1 MPAIR
6 PMLGSETPKGLSNH
20 GTRKRKPKLLSECR
34 GAGVKQ
40 VPLPASC
47 TMKIIAS
54 SGPTWFA
61 GLLRGEARFEA
72 SCKEAMPKNLHPPFP
87 SFRNHHSIFDF
98 LKKLHRRAKAYAV
111 KDPPS
116 GYQASPPQWT
126 AIQSALPV
134 IRSSDDSVLSDF
146 HVRKTVQPSLA
157 TAWAK
162 FKQDIDSLW
171 VMANSLFSS
180 SPQKNFPSSLKFIFQ
195 QAAKFN
201 FNKYRKFKP
210 NPDRPDIRFP
220 YRFSPQLDLM

>member
-20 GTRKRKPKLLSECR
+20 GTRKRKPKLLGECH

-47 TMKIIAS
+47 TMRIIAS

-61 GLLRGEARFEA
+61 GLLRGKARFEA
-72 SCKEAMPKNLHPPFP
+72 SWKEAMPKNLQPPSP
-87 SFRNHHSIFDF
+87 SFQNHHPIYGF

-111 KDPPS
+111 KDPPF
-116 GYQASPPQWT
+116 GYQASPLQRT

-134 IRSSDDSVLSDF
+134 IPSSDDAAPSDF
-146 HVRKTVQPSLA
+146 YARKTVHPSLE

-162 FKQDIDSLW
+162 FKQAIEFSW
-171 VMANSLFSS
+171 VMASSFFSP

-201 FNKYRKFKP
+201 FNKYRKYKP

>member
-6 PMLGSETPKGLSNH
+6 PMRGSETPKGLSNH
-20 GTRKRKPKLLSECR
+20 GTRKRKPKLLSECH
-34 GAGVKQ
+34 GTGIEK
-40 VPLPASC
+40 VPLPASF
-47 TMKIIAS
+47 MIKIIAS

-61 GLLRGEARFEA
+61 RLLRSEERFVT
-72 SCKEAMPKNLHPPFP
+72 SGKEAIPKNLLPPSP
-87 SFRNHHSIFDF
+87 SSQNHHSISGF
-98 LKKLHRRAKAYAV
+98 LKKLNHRAIAYAV
-111 KDPPS
+111 NDPPF
-116 GYQASPPQWT
+116 GYQVSPLQRT
-126 AIQSALPV
+126 AMHSALPE
-134 IRSSDDSVLSDF
+134 IPSSDDAVLSDF

-162 FKQDIDSLW
+162 FKQDIDSSW

-180 SPQKNFPSSLKFIFQ
+180 SPQKNYPSSLKFIFQ

-210 NPDRPDIRFP
+210 NPDRPDIQFP

>member
-20 GTRKRKPKLLSECR
+20 GTRKRKPKLLGECH

-72 SCKEAMPKNLHPPFP
+72 SWKEAMPKNLNPPFP
-87 SFRNHHSIFDF
+87 SFRDHHSIFGF

-126 AIQSALPV
+126 AIQSFLPV
-134 IRSSDDSVLSDF
+134 IRSSDDAVLSDF

-162 FKQDIDSLW
+162 FKQDIESSW
-171 VMANSLFSS
+171 VMATAF
-180 SPQKNFPSSLKFIFQ
+180 
-195 QAAKFN
+195 
-201 FNKYRKFKP
+201 
-210 NPDRPDIRFP
+210 
-220 YRFSPQLDLM
+220 FSPFPKRTPPTPSNSFFSKPPNSISINIVSTSQIRTARTNGFLTDFHHN

>member
-1 MPAIR
+1 MPSIR

-20 GTRKRKPKLLSECR
+20 GTRKRKPNLLGECH
-34 GAGVKQ
+34 GAGIEK
-40 VPLPASC
+40 VPLPPSG
-47 TMKIIAS
+47 MIKIIAS

-72 SCKEAMPKNLHPPFP
+72 SWKETMPKNLHPPSP
-87 SFRNHHSIFDF
+87 SFQKHHPMSGF

-111 KDPPS
+111 KDPPF
-116 GYQASPPQWT
+116 GYQASPLQRT

-134 IRSSDDSVLSDF
+134 IQSSDDAALSDF
-146 HVRKTVQPSLA
+146 HVRKTVDPSLA
-157 TAWAK
+157 VAWAK
-162 FKQDIDSLW
+162 FKQVIESSW
-171 VMANSLFSS
+171 VMANSFFSP
-180 SPQKNFPSSLKFIFQ
+180 SPKKNFPSSLKFIFQ

-220 YRFSPQLDLM
+220 YGFSPQLDLM

>member
-6 PMLGSETPKGLSNH
+6 PMLGSETPKGLSSH
-20 GTRKRKPKLLSECR
+20 GTRKRKPKLLGECH

-72 SCKEAMPKNLHPPFP
+72 SWKEAMPKNLHPPFL
-87 SFRNHHSIFDF
+87 SFQNHHSISGF

-116 GYQASPPQWT
+116 RYQASPPQWT

-162 FKQDIDSLW
+162 FKQDIESSW
-171 VMANSLFSS
+171 VMANSF
-180 SPQKNFPSSLKFIFQ
+180 
-195 QAAKFN
+195 
-201 FNKYRKFKP
+201 
-210 NPDRPDIRFP
+210 
-220 YRFSPQLDLM
+220 FSPSPKRTSPAPSNSFFSKPPNSISINIVSTSQIWTARTYGFLTDFHHN